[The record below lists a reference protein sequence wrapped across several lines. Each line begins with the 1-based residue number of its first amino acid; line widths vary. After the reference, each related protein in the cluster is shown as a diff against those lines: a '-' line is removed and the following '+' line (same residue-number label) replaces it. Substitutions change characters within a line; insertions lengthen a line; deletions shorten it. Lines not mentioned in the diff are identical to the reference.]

1 MALDIPIIMPMFEI
15 FQYGFMIRALA
26 AGAAVAVLAPT
37 IGMFLVTRRYAF
49 MADTLAHVALAG
61 VVFGLLVNVPVIIM
75 ALIADIAVALAVEKL
90 RRSGKVFGE
99 AGLAMFLSGSLA
111 VASVL
116 LSAAHGLNVSLSS
129 VLFGSITT
137 VTREDVLLVYILGF
151 VVLGIVTVFYK
162 EFFALSLDEDLAE
175 ASGLRTS
182 FFSTALVVLA
192 AITVALAMRVIGVLL
207 VGALMVIPVLA
218 ATQWRMSFK
227 RTLFLAIAVALV
239 SVLLGLILSFQFSTA
254 SGGTIVLCCIAM
266 FAVSFFSAR
275 VTLGK

>member
-1 MALDIPIIMPMFEI
+1 MFEI
-15 FQYGFMIRALA
+15 FQYGFMVRALL

-37 IGMFLVTRRYAF
+37 IGIFLVTRRYAF

-61 VVFGLLVNVPVIIM
+61 VVFGLLFNVPIVLM
-75 ALIADIAVALAVEKL
+75 ALIADIATALAVEKL

-99 AGLAMFLSGSLA
+99 AALALFLSGSLA

-116 LSAAHGLNVSLSS
+116 LSVAHGVNVSLSS

-137 VTREDVLLVYILGF
+137 VSTEDVILVYALGL
-151 VVLGIVTVFYK
+151 VVLAVVGLLYK

-182 FFSTALVVLA
+182 FFSTILVLLA
-192 AITVALAMRVIGVLL
+192 AITVALAMRVLGVLL

-218 ATQWRMSFK
+218 ATQWRVGFRNM
-227 RTLFLAIAVALV
+227 LVLAVCTALL
-239 SVLLGLILSFQFSTA
+239 SVLIGLVLSFYLSTA
-254 SGGTIVLCCIAM
+254 SGGTIVLCCIAL
-266 FAVSFFSAR
+266 FAISFISAR
-275 VTLGK
+275 FKLGR